1 MRKSEACFP
10 GADRIARTCH
20 CERSDAIQGNAH
32 LRPCGLLAMTGFAGQ
47 PKGYIITFAVMSISR
62 HSHGDA
68 PHEPAT
74 VSLSILRLSA
84 WERLAAAAVLIA
96 LMWGAVYWAIA

>member
-1 MRKSEACFP
+1 
-10 GADRIARTCH
+10 
-20 CERSDAIQGNAH
+20 
-32 LRPCGLLAMTGFAGQ
+32 
-47 PKGYIITFAVMSISR
+47 MSMPR

-84 WERLAAAAVLIA
+84 WERLAAAGVLIA
-96 LMWGAVYWAIA
+96 LLWAAVHWAIS

>member
-1 MRKSEACFP
+1 
-10 GADRIARTCH
+10 
-20 CERSDAIQGNAH
+20 
-32 LRPCGLLAMTGFAGQ
+32 
-47 PKGYIITFAVMSISR
+47 MSVTP

-68 PHEPAT
+68 PHEAAT

-84 WERLAAAAVLIA
+84 WERLAAVAVLIA